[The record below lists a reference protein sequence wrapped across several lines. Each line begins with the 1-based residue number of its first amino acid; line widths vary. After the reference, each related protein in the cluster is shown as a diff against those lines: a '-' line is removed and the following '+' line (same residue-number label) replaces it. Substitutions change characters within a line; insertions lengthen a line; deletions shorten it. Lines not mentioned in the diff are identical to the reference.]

1 MSEDNLYLGKAGEDK
16 AAVFLTANGYKI
28 LKRNYKTKLGE
39 IDIIARDR
47 ETICFVEVKS
57 RTSER
62 FGLPQEAISKSKQR
76 QIAKVALM
84 FLKENN
90 LLDSFTRFDAVSV
103 LFGPDKPKLEL
114 IKNAFDLTG

>member
-1 MSEDNLYLGKAGEDK
+1 VPKNNLYLGKAGEDK
-16 AAVFLTANGYKI
+16 AAVFLAANGYKI
-28 LKRNYKTKLGE
+28 LKRNYKTRLGE

-57 RTSER
+57 RTTER

-90 LLDSFTRFDAVSV
+90 LLESFTRFDAVSV
-103 LFGPDKPKLEL
+103 LFVPGKPKLEL

>member
-1 MSEDNLYLGKAGEDK
+1 MSKDNLYFGRAGEDR
-16 AAVFLTANGYKI
+16 AADFLASRGYKI
-28 LKRNYKTKLGE
+28 LQRNYKTKLGE

-47 ETICFVEVKS
+47 QTICFVEVKS
-57 RTSER
+57 RTTER

-90 LLDSFTRFDAVSV
+90 LWNSFARFDVVAVLCSE
-103 LFGPDKPKLEL
+103 GKPRLEL
-114 IKNAFDLTG
+114 IKNAFDLTQ